1 MGDGADE
8 ACNYLFGAR
17 GGGDSVRKRRLKVLF
32 DHLASQDVEPRLAP
46 MAAWVAARTRARFPS
61 VPAGAISDAL
71 TIYDL
76 QVQLCEWRK
85 FRKRIDKKRT
95 IARGV
100 VL

>member
-1 MGDGADE
+1 MASGPSQTKRKGRLRQ
-8 ACNYLFGAR
+8 LF
-17 GGGDSVRKRRLKVLF
+17 DLLTSEECRRL
-32 DHLASQDVEPRLAP
+32 EPRLAR
-46 MAAWVAARTRARFPS
+46 MAAWVATRTRARFPS

>member
-1 MGDGADE
+1 
-8 ACNYLFGAR
+8 
-17 GGGDSVRKRRLKVLF
+17 
-32 DHLASQDVEPRLAP
+32 

>member
-1 MGDGADE
+1 M
-8 ACNYLFGAR
+8 
-17 GGGDSVRKRRLKVLF
+17 
-32 DHLASQDVEPRLAP
+32 
-46 MAAWVAARTRARFPS
+46 PS
-61 VPAGAISDAL
+61 GAISDAL

>member
-1 MGDGADE
+1 MPRVALNSLLE
-8 ACNYLFGAR
+8 KAINRSSAAAAAFC
-17 GGGDSVRKRRLKVLF
+17 
-32 DHLASQDVEPRLAP
+32 QRLA
-46 MAAWVAARTRARFPS
+46 VAEADLQVKFRDAPS
-61 VPAGAISDAL
+61 ILANLSIRPHSMGAGM
-71 TIYDL
+71 L